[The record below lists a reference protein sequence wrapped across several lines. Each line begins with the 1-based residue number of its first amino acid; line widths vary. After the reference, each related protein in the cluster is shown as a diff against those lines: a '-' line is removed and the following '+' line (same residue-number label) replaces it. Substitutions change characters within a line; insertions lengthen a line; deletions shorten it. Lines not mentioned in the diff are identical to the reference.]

1 MVRPVRASPLW
12 LMPQGEGM
20 ADIFDLFKRIGSKA
34 PERAAPVTVIV
45 AGLGNPGSEYKST
58 RHNAGFLALD
68 AIAARA
74 GATVDRARY
83 HALVGEATLGSVRAL
98 LMKPTTFMNSSG
110 DAIAEAAAFYKIPPE
125 RIIVLCDDISFAPG
139 RFRIRRRGSAGGHN
153 GLKSIIA
160 RLGSEDFPR
169 VRIGV
174 GEKPRPDYPL
184 VDWVLGKF
192 PEEDLHAIN
201 ARLGDIVDAVTM
213 MASGDCETAMNRYS
227 R

>member
-1 MVRPVRASPLW
+1 
-12 LMPQGEGM
+12 M
-20 ADIFDLFKRIGSKA
+20 ADIFDLFKKIGSKS
-34 PERAAPVTVIV
+34 PERSAPPTYIV
-45 AGLGNPGSEYKST
+45 AGLGNPGSEYKNT
-58 RHNAGFLALD
+58 RHNAGFLAVD

-83 HALVGEATLGSVRAL
+83 HALTGEATLGGVRVL
-98 LMKPTTFMNSSG
+98 LMKPETFMNSSG
-110 DAIAEAAAFYKIPPE
+110 DAIAEAATFYKIPPE
-125 RIIVLCDDISFAPG
+125 NVIILCDDISFAPG

-169 VRIGV
+169 VKIGV
-174 GEKPRPDYPL
+174 GEKPSAEYPL
-184 VDWVLGKF
+184 VDWVLGRF
-192 PEEDLHAIN
+192 PEADRAAID

-213 MASGDCETAMNRYS
+213 MVTGDCEAAMNRYS

>member
-1 MVRPVRASPLW
+1 
-12 LMPQGEGM
+12 M
-20 ADIFDLFKRIGSKA
+20 ADIFELFRKIGSKTE
-34 PERAAPVTVIV
+34 ERPAAVTHIV
-45 AGLGNPGSEYKST
+45 AGLGNPGKEYEST

-68 AIAARA
+68 FMAERLGVRI
-74 GATVDRARY
+74 DRVRH
-83 HALVGEATLGSVRAL
+83 HALVGEATLGGVRVL

-110 DAIAEAAAFYKIPPE
+110 DAIADAAAFYKIPPE

-139 RFRIRRRGSAGGHN
+139 RIRIRRRGSAGGHN

-169 VRIGV
+169 IKIGV
-174 GEKPRPDYPL
+174 GEKPSAEYPL

-192 PEEDLHAIN
+192 SAAD
-201 ARLGDIVDAVTM
+201 RLALASRYADIA
-213 MASGDCETAMNRYS
+213 AACELLLKGDCETAMNRYS